1 MERKEIL
8 ERAIG
13 TYGYHAQVNMCLE
26 EMAELAKA
34 LLKMQRSDGD
44 VMEKMDNIREEI
56 ADVQIMIDQMKLIY
70 GEEPVGKSERL
81 KLARLEE
88 RLDAHQ
94 DGGVTHA

>member
-34 LLKMQRSDGD
+34 LLKMRRTGGD
-44 VMEKMDNIREEI
+44 VQEKLDNIREEI

-81 KLARLEE
+81 KLSRLEE
-88 RLDAHQ
+88 RLN
-94 DGGVTHA
+94 GGINHA